1 MDVYLGSARAP
12 VEPLALQ
19 RAFPAWLLRPPRRDA
34 RRCGRLRTDAMSFV
48 CDYCGKNRLKAHKVS
63 HSNIKTRKWQQPNL
77 QPVRAIFEGQVRHVR
92 ACTRC
97 IRSGRVVKAA

>member
-1 MDVYLGSARAP
+1 MAY
-12 VEPLALQ
+12 
-19 RAFPAWLLRPPRRDA
+19 
-34 RRCGRLRTDAMSFV
+34 T
-48 CDYCGKNRLKAHKVS
+48 CDLCGKSRQKAHKVS

-77 QPVRAIFEGQVRHVR
+77 QSVRARVGDAVVRLR

>member
-1 MDVYLGSARAP
+1 M
-12 VEPLALQ
+12 
-19 RAFPAWLLRPPRRDA
+19 AFA
-34 RRCGRLRTDAMSFV
+34 
-48 CDYCGKNRLKAHKVS
+48 CDYCGKTAQKAHKVS

-77 QPVRAIFEGQVRHVR
+77 QSVRVTLDGRVQRAR

>member
-1 MDVYLGSARAP
+1 M
-12 VEPLALQ
+12 
-19 RAFPAWLLRPPRRDA
+19 AFA
-34 RRCGRLRTDAMSFV
+34 
-48 CDYCGKNRLKAHKVS
+48 CDFCGKSRQRAHKVS

-77 QPVRAIFEGQVRHVR
+77 QSVRALIEGRIVRVR